1 MAAGRFMDAR
11 GIQVPDR
18 GGGRWRR
25 IAVLLEPGRGGDAA
39 LDRAV
44 ALSREHEAG
53 LAVVA
58 QAPQAERPRCAG
70 PSPQPFNE
78 AVIDA
83 TARQLQA
90 ARERIGPNGSLE
102 LVCAL
107 LVEGHDPPLEAWV
120 HQQGVDLVLL
130 PARRPFWAHTR
141 HPQAAR
147 LCAHA
152 QVHVVAP

>member
-1 MAAGRFMDAR
+1 MDAH
-11 GIQVPDR
+11 GIRVPER
-18 GGGRWRR
+18 SGARWRR
-25 IAVLLEPGRGGDAA
+25 IAVLLEPGRSGDAA
-39 LDRAV
+39 LDHAV

-78 AVIDA
+78 AVIEA
-83 TARQLQA
+83 TACQLRTV
-90 ARERIGPNGSLE
+90 RERIGASGTLE

-120 HQQGVDLVLL
+120 HHQGVELVLL
-130 PARRPFWAHTR
+130 PARRPFWGRPR
-141 HPQAAR
+141 HPLAAR
-147 LCAHA
+147 LRPHA
-152 QVHVVAP
+152 DVRVVAP